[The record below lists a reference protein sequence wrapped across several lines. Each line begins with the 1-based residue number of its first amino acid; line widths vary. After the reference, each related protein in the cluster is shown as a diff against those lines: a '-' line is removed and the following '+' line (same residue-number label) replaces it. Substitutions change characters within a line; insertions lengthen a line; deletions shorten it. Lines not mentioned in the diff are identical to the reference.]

1 MPAHVIYPK
10 VDARPAGFSA
20 KWLNEILRGTLGFGG
35 AVFSDDL
42 SMEGARVL
50 DGREVTYT
58 EAALAAL
65 NAGCDMVLLCNQSV
79 ESVGSGAPI
88 DELLDGMS
96 EALLKDL
103 WVPNEVSDQRRT
115 GLLPMM
121 PALDWDELMVSAQYM
136 QALECLP

>member
-1 MPAHVIYPK
+1 M
-10 VDARPAGFSA
+10 
-20 KWLNEILRGTLGFGG
+20 
-35 AVFSDDL
+35 FSDDL

-103 WVPNEVSDQRRT
+103 WVSNEVSDQRRT
-115 GLLPMM
+115 ALLPMM
-121 PALDWDELMVSAQYM
+121 PALDWDELMVSALYM
-136 QALECLP
+136 QSLESLP